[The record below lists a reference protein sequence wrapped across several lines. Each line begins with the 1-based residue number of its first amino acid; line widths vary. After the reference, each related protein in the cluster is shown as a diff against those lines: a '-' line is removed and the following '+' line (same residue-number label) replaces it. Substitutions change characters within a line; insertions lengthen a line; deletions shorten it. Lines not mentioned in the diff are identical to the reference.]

1 MLIGNILNLAI
12 KSTLKKEYANFR
24 TLQLINE
31 SYESQLSKIDQLQN
45 DIKSITEN
53 ASKSIALFVES
64 LTKRFEKKLEIS
76 LCIDD
81 DIIDE
86 IINSNQKII
95 VIEKVFEKAV
105 MIAMNT
111 SVLTQENIN
120 IRKEHFSWP
129 EISKKT
135 QVHQQF
141 NKHAN
146 ILDILDR
153 YENAAS
159 IAIDKGWKING
170 SSVGES
176 CDPKVSPASIV
187 KSSNSQSPTNLTATL
202 LLPPI
207 LHAT

>member
-1 MLIGNILNLAI
+1 MRNFHRDFEALNSA
-12 KSTLKKEYANFR
+12 Y
-24 TLQLINE
+24 
-31 SYESQLSKIDQLQN
+31 D
-45 DIKSITEN
+45 
-53 ASKSIALFVES
+53 
-64 LTKRFEKKLEIS
+64 
-76 LCIDD
+76 
-81 DIIDE
+81 
-86 IINSNQKII
+86 
-95 VIEKVFEKAV
+95 
-105 MIAMNT
+105 
-111 SVLTQENIN
+111 IN

-176 CDPKVSPASIV
+176 CDPKVSPASI
-187 KSSNSQSPTNLTATL
+187 SFNLKKYAS
-202 LLPPI
+202 
-207 LHAT
+207 